1 MAEMEEG
8 KGKENVR
15 KGGWTRKIERLGI
28 ESRDRGRDRMNEA
41 GLEEVRGKWQRG
53 NKKEKG

>member
-15 KGGWTRKIERLGI
+15 KGGWTRKIEAGYREQGQREGPHERGWLGR
-28 ESRDRGRDRMNEA
+28 S
-41 GLEEVRGKWQRG
+41 
-53 NKKEKG
+53 